1 MKKGVSLERALSK
14 LGYMSRS
21 IARKIIIQGKVS
33 VNSKIITDPSFRVD
47 LKRDKIAIDGE
58 TLKQKEKIYIVLNKP
73 KGVITTRKDEL
84 NRKTA
89 YDILKLNTWVAPVGR
104 LDKDTSGLLILTNDN
119 KFADFITNPESKVP
133 KTYIVKLNKKI
144 TPEDLIKLQLGME
157 IEVDNQIYKTM
168 PAKVRLI
175 KTNPKTCWVE
185 IEIVE
190 GKNRQIRRMF
200 EKLGYK
206 VGKIVHEKYEDIQ
219 EHFGTITTV
228 AQENI
233 AGIRVI
239 KSYVREDYEVEKFR
253 KLNFDYMLKN
263 IKLIKVQSLTYPL
276 MILITGISIIL
287 VVWYG
292 GYQVIK
298 GAMTLGQIT
307 SFLIYLGYLIW
318 PMIAF
323 GWIVNLTQRA
333 SASMDRLLEVFK
345 VEPQIKDTNETDFSI
360 KEISGEIKFKNVW
373 FKYPDSESYVL
384 KGINLEIKQGQTVGI
399 VGYTGSG
406 KTTLVNLIP
415 RLFDPDKGEVL
426 IDGIN
431 VKKIPLKV
439 LRESI
444 GYVQQ
449 EVFLFSDSVKNNI
462 TFGVDGVSDEEVFN
476 VAKIAHIYD
485 EVIEFPNGFDT
496 IVGERGITLSGGQRQ
511 RVGLARAL
519 IKKPKILI
527 LDDSLSSV
535 DAYTEEMI
543 LKSLKEFRAGRT
555 TIIISHRIT
564 AVKDADFIIVLD
576 DGEIVE
582 QGTHDELL
590 ELGGI
595 YADLY
600 QKQILEEELERM

>member
-1 MKKGVSLERALSK
+1 MRSLLELKPYILKYRRLIFLGILAILLSEFFYVIIPILIGRA
-14 LGYMSRS
+14 
-21 IARKIIIQGKVS
+21 V
-33 VNSKIITDPSFRVD
+33 DD
-47 LKRDKIAIDGE
+47 LKA
-58 TLKQKEKIYIVLNKP
+58 
-73 KGVITTRKDEL
+73 GVT
-84 NRKTA
+84 
-89 YDILKLNTWVAPVGR
+89 
-104 LDKDTSGLLILTNDN
+104 
-119 KFADFITNPESKVP
+119 
-133 KTYIVKLNKKI
+133 
-144 TPEDLIKLQLGME
+144 
-157 IEVDNQIYKTM
+157 
-168 PAKVRLI
+168 
-175 KTNPKTCWVE
+175 
-185 IEIVE
+185 
-190 GKNRQIRRMF
+190 F
-200 EKLGYK
+200 EKLSLFASLILGSTILSGIASFFTRQTIIVASRKIEYDMRNDFYRHVQGLHYLYFRDKKVGDIMAYATNDIPAVRNFLGPGIMYSIETTIEFVVILAIMFSMNLKLTLITLIPLPLISYLVYK

-219 EHFGTITTV
+219 EHFGTITTL

-239 KSYVREDYEVEKFR
+239 KSYVREDYEIEKFR
-253 KLNFDYMLKN
+253 KVNFEYFIKN
-263 IKLIKVQSLTYPL
+263 IKLAKVQSLTYPL

-287 VVWYG
+287 VIWYG

-298 GAMTLGQIT
+298 GTMTLGQLT

-323 GWIVNLTQRA
+323 GWIINLTQRA
-333 SASMDRLLEVFK
+333 AASMDRLLEVMR
-345 VEPQIKDTNETDFSI
+345 VQPQIKDTEETDFSI
-360 KEISGEIKFKNVW
+360 KQINGEIEFKDVW
-373 FKYPDSESYVL
+373 FKYPDSENYVL
-384 KGINLEIKQGQTVGI
+384 KGVSFKVEQGQTVGI

-426 IDGIN
+426 IDGVN

-439 LRESI
+439 LRGSI

-449 EVFLFSDSVKNNI
+449 DVFLFSDTVKNNI
-462 TFGVDGVSDEEVFN
+462 TFGVDGVDEDKIIS

-485 EVIEFPNGFDT
+485 EIMEFPNKFDT
-496 IVGERGITLSGGQRQ
+496 IVGERGITLSGGQKQ

-519 IKKPKILI
+519 IKEPKILI
-527 LDDSLSSV
+527 LDDSFSSV

-543 LKSLKEFRAGRT
+543 LKNLKEYRKGRT

-582 QGTHDELL
+582 SGTHDELI

-595 YADLY
+595 YAELY
-600 QKQILEEELERM
+600 QKQILEEELEKM

>member
-1 MKKGVSLERALSK
+1 MRSLLELKPYILKYKRLIFLGILAILLSEFFYVIIPILIGRA
-14 LGYMSRS
+14 
-21 IARKIIIQGKVS
+21 V
-33 VNSKIITDPSFRVD
+33 DD
-47 LKRDKIAIDGE
+47 LKA
-58 TLKQKEKIYIVLNKP
+58 
-73 KGVITTRKDEL
+73 GVT
-84 NRKTA
+84 
-89 YDILKLNTWVAPVGR
+89 
-104 LDKDTSGLLILTNDN
+104 
-119 KFADFITNPESKVP
+119 
-133 KTYIVKLNKKI
+133 
-144 TPEDLIKLQLGME
+144 
-157 IEVDNQIYKTM
+157 
-168 PAKVRLI
+168 
-175 KTNPKTCWVE
+175 
-185 IEIVE
+185 
-190 GKNRQIRRMF
+190 F
-200 EKLGYK
+200 EKLSLFASLILGSTILSGIASFFTRQTIIVASRKIEYDMRNDFYRHVQGLHYLYFRDKKVGDIMAYATNDIPAVRNFLGPGIMYSIETTIEFVVILAIMFSMNLKLTLITLIPLPLISYLVYK

-219 EHFGTITTV
+219 EHFGTITTL

-239 KSYVREDYEVEKFR
+239 KSYVREDYEIEKFR
-253 KLNFDYMLKN
+253 KVNFEYFIKN
-263 IKLIKVQSLTYPL
+263 IKLAKVQSLTYPL

-287 VVWYG
+287 VIWYG

-298 GAMTLGQIT
+298 GTMTLGQLT

-323 GWIVNLTQRA
+323 GWIINLTQRA
-333 SASMDRLLEVFK
+333 AASMDRLLEVMR
-345 VEPQIKDTNETDFSI
+345 VQPQIRDTEETDFSI
-360 KEISGEIKFKNVW
+360 KQINGEIEFKDVW
-373 FKYPDSESYVL
+373 FKYPDSENYVL
-384 KGINLEIKQGQTVGI
+384 KGVSFKVEQGQTVGI

-426 IDGIN
+426 IDGVN

-439 LRESI
+439 LRGSI

-449 EVFLFSDSVKNNI
+449 DVFLFSDTVKNNI
-462 TFGVDGVSDEEVFN
+462 TFGVDGVDEDKIIS

-485 EVIEFPNGFDT
+485 EVMEFPNKFDT
-496 IVGERGITLSGGQRQ
+496 IVGERGITLSGGQKQ

-519 IKKPKILI
+519 IKEPKILI
-527 LDDSLSSV
+527 LDDSFSSV

-543 LKSLKEFRAGRT
+543 LKNLKEYRKGRT

-582 QGTHDELL
+582 SGTHDELI

-595 YADLY
+595 YAELY
-600 QKQILEEELERM
+600 QKQILEEELEKM

>member
-1 MKKGVSLERALSK
+1 MRSLLELKPYILKYKRLIFLGILAILLSEFFYVIIPILIGRA
-14 LGYMSRS
+14 
-21 IARKIIIQGKVS
+21 V
-33 VNSKIITDPSFRVD
+33 DD
-47 LKRDKIAIDGE
+47 LKA
-58 TLKQKEKIYIVLNKP
+58 
-73 KGVITTRKDEL
+73 GVT
-84 NRKTA
+84 
-89 YDILKLNTWVAPVGR
+89 
-104 LDKDTSGLLILTNDN
+104 
-119 KFADFITNPESKVP
+119 
-133 KTYIVKLNKKI
+133 
-144 TPEDLIKLQLGME
+144 
-157 IEVDNQIYKTM
+157 
-168 PAKVRLI
+168 
-175 KTNPKTCWVE
+175 
-185 IEIVE
+185 
-190 GKNRQIRRMF
+190 F
-200 EKLGYK
+200 EKLSLFASLILGSTILSGIASFFTRQTIIVASRKIEYDMRNDFYRHVQGLHYLYFRDKKVGDIMAYATNDIPAVRNFLGPGIMYSIETTIEFVVILAIMFSMNLKLTLITLIPLPLISYLVYK

-219 EHFGTITTV
+219 EHFGTITTL

-239 KSYVREDYEVEKFR
+239 KSYVREDYEIEKFR
-253 KLNFDYMLKN
+253 KVNFEYFIKN
-263 IKLIKVQSLTYPL
+263 IKLAKVQSLTYPL

-287 VVWYG
+287 VIWYG

-298 GAMTLGQIT
+298 GTMTLGQLT

-323 GWIVNLTQRA
+323 GWIINLTQRA
-333 SASMDRLLEVFK
+333 AASMDRLLEVMR
-345 VEPQIKDTNETDFSI
+345 VQPQIRDTEETDFSI
-360 KEISGEIKFKNVW
+360 KQINGEIEFKDVW
-373 FKYPDSESYVL
+373 FKYPDSKNYVL
-384 KGINLEIKQGQTVGI
+384 KGVSFKVEQGQTVGI

-426 IDGIN
+426 IDGVN

-439 LRESI
+439 LRGSI

-449 EVFLFSDSVKNNI
+449 DVFLFSDTVKNNI
-462 TFGVDGVSDEEVFN
+462 TFGVDGVDEDKIIS

-485 EVIEFPNGFDT
+485 EVMEFPNKFDT
-496 IVGERGITLSGGQRQ
+496 IVGERGITLSGGQKQ

-519 IKKPKILI
+519 IKEPKILI
-527 LDDSLSSV
+527 LDDSFSSV

-543 LKSLKEFRAGRT
+543 LKNLKEYRKGRT

-582 QGTHDELL
+582 SGTHDELI

-595 YADLY
+595 YAELY
-600 QKQILEEELERM
+600 QKQILEEELEKM

>member
-1 MKKGVSLERALSK
+1 MRSLFELKPYILKYRKLIFLGILFILISEAFYVVIPILIGRAVDSLKFGITGEKLLWFASLVIGSTLLS
-14 LGYMSRS
+14 G
-21 IARKIIIQGKVS
+21 IASFFTRQTIIVASRKIEY
-33 VNSKIITDPSFRVD
+33 D
-47 LKRDKIAIDGE
+47 LRNDFYRHVQSLHYLYFRDKKVGDIMAYATNDIPAVRIFLGPGIMYSVETAIE
-58 TLKQKEKIYIVLNKP
+58 FV
-73 KGVITTRKDEL
+73 VIL
-84 NRKTA
+84 GIMFSMN
-89 YDILKLNTWVAPVGR
+89 LKLT
-104 LDKDTSGLLILTNDN
+104 LLTLT
-119 KFADFITNPESKVP
+119 PLP
-133 KTYIVKLNKKI
+133 
-144 TPEDLIKLQLGME
+144 LISYL
-157 IEVDNQIYKTM
+157 V
-168 PAKVRLI
+168 
-175 KTNPKTCWVE
+175 
-185 IEIVE
+185 
-190 GKNRQIRRMF
+190 
-200 EKLGYK
+200 YK

-239 KSYVREDYEVEKFR
+239 KSYVREDYEVEKFK

>member
-1 MKKGVSLERALSK
+1 MRSLLELKPYILKYRKLIFLGILFILASEAFYVVIPILIGRAVDSLK
-14 LGYMSRS
+14 LGITGEKLLWFASLVIGS
-21 IARKIIIQGKVS
+21 TLLSGIASFFTRQTIIVASRKIEY
-33 VNSKIITDPSFRVD
+33 D
-47 LKRDKIAIDGE
+47 LRNDFYRHVQSLHYLYFRDKKVGDIM
-58 TLKQKEKIYIVLNKP
+58 
-73 KGVITTRKDEL
+73 
-84 NRKTA
+84 A
-89 YDILKLNTWVAPVGR
+89 YA
-104 LDKDTSGLLILTNDN
+104 TNDIPAVRN
-119 KFADFITNPESKVP
+119 FLGPGIMYSIETIIEFIVILAIMFSMNF
-133 KTYIVKLNKKI
+133 KLTLLTL
-144 TPEDLIKLQLGME
+144 TPLPLISYL
-157 IEVDNQIYKTM
+157 V
-168 PAKVRLI
+168 
-175 KTNPKTCWVE
+175 
-185 IEIVE
+185 
-190 GKNRQIRRMF
+190 
-200 EKLGYK
+200 YK
-206 VGKIVHEKYEDIQ
+206 VGKIVHERYEDIQ

-239 KSYVREDYEVEKFR
+239 KSYVREDYEIEKFK

-292 GYQVIK
+292 GYQVIR

-333 SASMDRLLEVFK
+333 SASMDRLLKVFK

-360 KEISGEIKFKNVW
+360 KEIKGEIRFKNVW
-373 FKYPDSESYVL
+373 FKYPDSESYIL
-384 KGINLEIKQGQTVGI
+384 KGIDFEIKQGQTVGI

-426 IDGIN
+426 IDGVD

-449 EVFLFSDSVKNNI
+449 EVFLFSDSVRNNI
-462 TFGVDGVSDEEVFN
+462 TFGVDGVSDEEVFK

-543 LKSLKEFRAGRT
+543 LKNLKEFRAGRT

-576 DGEIVE
+576 DGEVVE

>member
-1 MKKGVSLERALSK
+1 MKSLFELKLYILKYRKLISLGILTILISELFYVFIPILIGRAVDSLKSGVTGEKLLFFASLVLGSTLLS
-14 LGYMSRS
+14 G
-21 IARKIIIQGKVS
+21 IASFFTRQTIIVASRKIEYDMRNDFYRHVQGLHYLY
-33 VNSKIITDPSFRVD
+33 F
-47 LKRDKIAIDGE
+47 RDKKIGDIMAYATNDIPAVRNFLGPGIMYSVETAIE
-58 TLKQKEKIYIVLNKP
+58 FV
-73 KGVITTRKDEL
+73 VIL
-84 NRKTA
+84 AIMFSMN
-89 YDILKLNTWVAPVGR
+89 LKLT
-104 LDKDTSGLLILTNDN
+104 LIT
-119 KFADFITNPESKVP
+119 
-133 KTYIVKLNKKI
+133 
-144 TPEDLIKLQLGME
+144 LIPL
-157 IEVDNQIYKTM
+157 
-168 PAKVRLI
+168 PLI
-175 KTNPKTCWVE
+175 SFLV
-185 IEIVE
+185 
-190 GKNRQIRRMF
+190 
-200 EKLGYK
+200 YK
-206 VGKIVHEKYEDIQ
+206 VGKIVHERYEDIQ
-219 EHFGTITTV
+219 EHFGVITTA

-233 AGIRVI
+233 SGIRVI
-239 KSYVREDYEVEKFR
+239 KAYVREDYEIEKFR
-253 KLNFDYMLKN
+253 KLNLEYLFKN

-333 SASMDRLLEVFK
+333 SASMDRLLEVMR
-345 VEPQIKDTNETDFSI
+345 VEPQIKDTDETDYSI
-360 KEISGEIKFKNVW
+360 KEIKGEIVFKDVW
-373 FKYPDSESYVL
+373 FKYPDSENYVL

-415 RLFDPDKGEVL
+415 RLFDPDRGEVL
-426 IDGIN
+426 IDGVN

-449 EVFLFSDSVKNNI
+449 EVFLFSDTVKNNI
-462 TFGVDGVSDEEVFN
+462 KFGVDGVSDEKVIE
-476 VAKIAHIYD
+476 VAKLAHIYD
-485 EVIEFPNGFDT
+485 EVMDFPNKFDT
-496 IVGERGITLSGGQRQ
+496 IVGERGITLSGGQKQ
-511 RVGLARAL
+511 RVGIARAL
-519 IKKPKILI
+519 IKDPKILI
-527 LDDSLSSV
+527 LDDSFSSI
-535 DAYTEEMI
+535 DAYTEEVI
-543 LKSLKEFRAGRT
+543 LKNLREFRKGRT

-564 AVKDADFIIVLD
+564 AVKDADFIVVID

-582 QGTHDELL
+582 VGKHDELL

>member
-1 MKKGVSLERALSK
+1 MRSLLELKPYILKYRRLIFLGILAILLSEFFYVIIPILIGRA
-14 LGYMSRS
+14 
-21 IARKIIIQGKVS
+21 V
-33 VNSKIITDPSFRVD
+33 DD
-47 LKRDKIAIDGE
+47 LKA
-58 TLKQKEKIYIVLNKP
+58 
-73 KGVITTRKDEL
+73 GVT
-84 NRKTA
+84 
-89 YDILKLNTWVAPVGR
+89 
-104 LDKDTSGLLILTNDN
+104 
-119 KFADFITNPESKVP
+119 
-133 KTYIVKLNKKI
+133 
-144 TPEDLIKLQLGME
+144 
-157 IEVDNQIYKTM
+157 
-168 PAKVRLI
+168 
-175 KTNPKTCWVE
+175 
-185 IEIVE
+185 
-190 GKNRQIRRMF
+190 F
-200 EKLGYK
+200 EKLSLFASLILGSTILSGIASFFTRQTIIVASRKIEYDMRNDFYRHVQGLHYLYFRDKKVGDIMAYATNDIPAVRNFLGPGIMYSIETTIEFVVILAIMFSMNLKLTLITLIPLPLISYLVYK

-219 EHFGTITTV
+219 EHFGKITTL

-239 KSYVREDYEVEKFR
+239 KSYVREDYEIEKFR
-253 KLNFDYMLKN
+253 KVNFEYFIKN
-263 IKLIKVQSLTYPL
+263 IKLAKVQSLTYPL

-287 VVWYG
+287 VIWYG

-298 GAMTLGQIT
+298 GTMTLGQLT

-323 GWIVNLTQRA
+323 GWIINLTQRA
-333 SASMDRLLEVFK
+333 AASMDRLLEVMR
-345 VEPQIKDTNETDFSI
+345 VQPQIRDTEETDFSI
-360 KEISGEIKFKNVW
+360 KQINGEIEFKDVW
-373 FKYPDSESYVL
+373 FKYPDSENYVL
-384 KGINLEIKQGQTVGI
+384 KGVSFKVEQGQTVGI

-426 IDGIN
+426 IDGVN

-439 LRESI
+439 LRGSI

-449 EVFLFSDSVKNNI
+449 DVFLFSDTVKNNI
-462 TFGVDGVSDEEVFN
+462 TFGVDGVDEDKIIS

-485 EVIEFPNGFDT
+485 EVMEFPNKFDT
-496 IVGERGITLSGGQRQ
+496 IVGERGITLSGGQKQ

-519 IKKPKILI
+519 IKEPKILI
-527 LDDSLSSV
+527 LDDSFSSV

-543 LKSLKEFRAGRT
+543 LKNLKEYRKGRT

-582 QGTHDELL
+582 SGTHDELI

-595 YADLY
+595 YAELY
-600 QKQILEEELERM
+600 QKQILEEELEKM

>member
-1 MKKGVSLERALSK
+1 MRSLLELKPYLLKYKKLLTLGVLAILISEAFYVLIPILIGRAIDSLKSGVTGEKLLWFASLVIGSTLLS
-14 LGYMSRS
+14 G
-21 IARKIIIQGKVS
+21 IASFFVRQTIIVASRKIEYDMRNDFYRHVQS
-33 VNSKIITDPSFRVD
+33 LHYLYF
-47 LKRDKIAIDGE
+47 RDK
-58 TLKQKEKIYIVLNKP
+58 KIGDIM
-73 KGVITTRKDEL
+73 
-84 NRKTA
+84 A
-89 YDILKLNTWVAPVGR
+89 YA
-104 LDKDTSGLLILTNDN
+104 TNDIPAVRN
-119 KFADFITNPESKVP
+119 FLGPGIMYSVETVIEFVVILGIMFSMNF
-133 KTYIVKLNKKI
+133 KLTLVTLIPLPLISYLVYKI
-144 TPEDLIKLQLGME
+144 
-157 IEVDNQIYKTM
+157 
-168 PAKVRLI
+168 
-175 KTNPKTCWVE
+175 
-185 IEIVE
+185 
-190 GKNRQIRRMF
+190 
-200 EKLGYK
+200 
-206 VGKIVHEKYEDIQ
+206 GKIVHERYEDIQ

-233 AGIRVI
+233 SGIRVI
-239 KSYVREDYEVEKFR
+239 KSYVREDYEIEKFR
-253 KLNFDYMLKN
+253 KLSFEYMLKN
-263 IKLIKVQSLTYPL
+263 IKLIKIQSLTYPL

-298 GAMTLGQIT
+298 GMMTLGQIT

-345 VEPQIKDTNETDFSI
+345 VEPEIKDTEETDFSI
-360 KEISGEIKFKNVW
+360 KEIKGEIKLKNVW
-373 FKYPDSESYVL
+373 FRYPDSENYVL
-384 KGINLEIKQGQTVGI
+384 KNINLDIRQGQTVGI

-426 IDGIN
+426 IDGVN

-449 EVFLFSDSVKNNI
+449 EVFLFSDTVKNNI
-462 TFGVDGVSDEEVFN
+462 TFGVDGVSDEKVFE

-485 EVIEFPNGFDT
+485 EIMEFQDKFNT
-496 IVGERGITLSGGQRQ
+496 IIGERGITLSGGQKQ
-511 RVGLARAL
+511 RLSLARAL
-519 IKKPKILI
+519 IKDPKILI
-527 LDDSLSSV
+527 LDDSFSSV
-535 DAYTEEMI
+535 DAYTEETI
-543 LKSLKEFRAGRT
+543 LKNLKEFRKGRT

-582 QGTHDELL
+582 QGTHDELI
-590 ELGGI
+590 ELGGV

-600 QKQILEEELERM
+600 QKQILEEELEKM

>member
-1 MKKGVSLERALSK
+1 MRSLFELKPYILKYRRLIFFGILAILMSEFFYVVIPILIGRAVDSLKTGVTFDKLLFFASLILGSTILS
-14 LGYMSRS
+14 G
-21 IARKIIIQGKVS
+21 IASFFTRQTIIVASRKIEYDMRNDFYRHVQGLHYLY
-33 VNSKIITDPSFRVD
+33 F
-47 LKRDKIAIDGE
+47 RDKKVGDIM
-58 TLKQKEKIYIVLNKP
+58 
-73 KGVITTRKDEL
+73 
-84 NRKTA
+84 A
-89 YDILKLNTWVAPVGR
+89 YA
-104 LDKDTSGLLILTNDN
+104 TNDIPAVRN
-119 KFADFITNPESKVP
+119 FLGPGIMYSIETIIEFVVILVIMFSMNSRLTFIT
-133 KTYIVKLNKKI
+133 L
-144 TPEDLIKLQLGME
+144 TPLPLISYL
-157 IEVDNQIYKTM
+157 V
-168 PAKVRLI
+168 
-175 KTNPKTCWVE
+175 
-185 IEIVE
+185 
-190 GKNRQIRRMF
+190 
-200 EKLGYK
+200 YK

-219 EHFGTITTV
+219 EHFGKITTL

-239 KSYVREDYEVEKFR
+239 KSYVREDYEIEKFKKANFEYFIKNV
-253 KLNFDYMLKN
+253 KLT
-263 IKLIKVQSLTYPL
+263 KVQSLTYPL

-287 VVWYG
+287 VIWYG
-292 GYQVIK
+292 GYQVIR
-298 GAMTLGQIT
+298 GTMTLGQLT

-323 GWIVNLTQRA
+323 GWIINLTQRA
-333 SASMDRLLEVFK
+333 AASMDRLLEVMR
-345 VEPQIKDTNETDFSI
+345 VQPQIKDTEETDFSI
-360 KEISGEIKFKNVW
+360 KQINGEIEFKDVW

-384 KGINLEIKQGQTVGI
+384 KGVSFKIKQGQTVGI

-426 IDGIN
+426 IDGVN
-431 VKKIPLKV
+431 VKKIPLKI
-439 LRESI
+439 LRGSI

-449 EVFLFSDSVKNNI
+449 DVFLFSDTIKNNI
-462 TFGVDGVSDEEVFN
+462 TFGVDGVEEDKVIS

-485 EVIEFPNGFDT
+485 EVMEFPNKFDT
-496 IVGERGITLSGGQRQ
+496 IVGERGLTLSGGQKQ

-519 IKKPKILI
+519 IREPKILI
-527 LDDSLSSV
+527 LDDSFSSV

-543 LKSLKEFRAGRT
+543 LRNLREYRKGRT

-582 QGTHDELL
+582 SGAHDELI

-595 YADLY
+595 YAELY

>member
-1 MKKGVSLERALSK
+1 MRSLLELKPYILKYRRLIFFGILAILLSEFFYVIIPILIGRA
-14 LGYMSRS
+14 
-21 IARKIIIQGKVS
+21 V
-33 VNSKIITDPSFRVD
+33 DD
-47 LKRDKIAIDGE
+47 LKA
-58 TLKQKEKIYIVLNKP
+58 
-73 KGVITTRKDEL
+73 GVT
-84 NRKTA
+84 
-89 YDILKLNTWVAPVGR
+89 
-104 LDKDTSGLLILTNDN
+104 
-119 KFADFITNPESKVP
+119 
-133 KTYIVKLNKKI
+133 
-144 TPEDLIKLQLGME
+144 
-157 IEVDNQIYKTM
+157 
-168 PAKVRLI
+168 
-175 KTNPKTCWVE
+175 
-185 IEIVE
+185 
-190 GKNRQIRRMF
+190 F
-200 EKLGYK
+200 EKLSLFASLILGSTILSGIASFFTRQTIIVASRKIEYDMRNDFYRHVQGLHYLYFRDKKVGDIMAYATNDIPAVRNFLGPGIMYSIETTIEFVVILAIMFSMNLKLTLITLIPLPLVSYLVYK

-219 EHFGTITTV
+219 EHFGTITTL

-239 KSYVREDYEVEKFR
+239 KSYVREDYEIEKFR
-253 KLNFDYMLKN
+253 KVNFEYFIKN
-263 IKLIKVQSLTYPL
+263 IKLAKVQSLTYPL

-287 VVWYG
+287 VIWYG

-298 GAMTLGQIT
+298 GTMTLGQLT

-323 GWIVNLTQRA
+323 GWIINLTQRA
-333 SASMDRLLEVFK
+333 AASMDRLLEVMR
-345 VEPQIKDTNETDFSI
+345 VQPQIRDTEETNFSI
-360 KEISGEIKFKNVW
+360 KQINGEIEFKDVW
-373 FKYPDSESYVL
+373 FKYPDSENYVL
-384 KGINLEIKQGQTVGI
+384 KGVSFKVEQGQTVGI

-426 IDGIN
+426 IDGVN

-439 LRESI
+439 LRGSI

-449 EVFLFSDSVKNNI
+449 DVFLFSDTVKNNI
-462 TFGVDGVSDEEVFN
+462 TFGVDGVDEDKIIS

-485 EVIEFPNGFDT
+485 EVMEFPNKFDT
-496 IVGERGITLSGGQRQ
+496 IVGERGITLSGGQKQ

-519 IKKPKILI
+519 IKEPKILI
-527 LDDSLSSV
+527 LDDSFSSV

-543 LKSLKEFRAGRT
+543 LKNLKEYRKGRT

-582 QGTHDELL
+582 SGTHDELI

-595 YADLY
+595 YAELY
-600 QKQILEEELERM
+600 QKQILEEELEKM

>member
-1 MKKGVSLERALSK
+1 MRSLLELKPYILKYRRLIFFGILAILLSEFFYVIIPILIGRA
-14 LGYMSRS
+14 
-21 IARKIIIQGKVS
+21 V
-33 VNSKIITDPSFRVD
+33 DD
-47 LKRDKIAIDGE
+47 LKA
-58 TLKQKEKIYIVLNKP
+58 
-73 KGVITTRKDEL
+73 GVT
-84 NRKTA
+84 
-89 YDILKLNTWVAPVGR
+89 
-104 LDKDTSGLLILTNDN
+104 
-119 KFADFITNPESKVP
+119 
-133 KTYIVKLNKKI
+133 
-144 TPEDLIKLQLGME
+144 
-157 IEVDNQIYKTM
+157 
-168 PAKVRLI
+168 
-175 KTNPKTCWVE
+175 
-185 IEIVE
+185 
-190 GKNRQIRRMF
+190 F
-200 EKLGYK
+200 EKLSLFASLILGSTILSGIASFFTRQTIIVASRKIEYDMRNDFYRHVQGLHYLYFRDKKVGDIMAYATNDIPAVRNFLGPGIMYSIETTIEFVVILAIMFSMNLKLTLITLIPLPLISYLVYK

-219 EHFGTITTV
+219 EHFGTITTL

-239 KSYVREDYEVEKFR
+239 KSYVREDYEIEKFR
-253 KLNFDYMLKN
+253 KVNFEYFIKN
-263 IKLIKVQSLTYPL
+263 IKLAKVQSLTYPL

-287 VVWYG
+287 VIWYG

-298 GAMTLGQIT
+298 GTMTLGQLT

-323 GWIVNLTQRA
+323 GWIINLTQRA
-333 SASMDRLLEVFK
+333 AASMDRLLEVMR
-345 VEPQIKDTNETDFSI
+345 VQPQIKDTEETNFSI
-360 KEISGEIKFKNVW
+360 KQINGEIEFKDVW
-373 FKYPDSESYVL
+373 FKYPDSENYVL
-384 KGINLEIKQGQTVGI
+384 KGVSFKVEQGQTVGI

-426 IDGIN
+426 IDGVN

-439 LRESI
+439 LRGSI

-449 EVFLFSDSVKNNI
+449 DVFLFSDTVKNNI
-462 TFGVDGVSDEEVFN
+462 TFGVDGVDEDKIIS

-485 EVIEFPNGFDT
+485 EVMEFPNKFDT
-496 IVGERGITLSGGQRQ
+496 IVGERGITLSGGQKQ

-519 IKKPKILI
+519 IKEPKILI
-527 LDDSLSSV
+527 LDDSFSSV

-543 LKSLKEFRAGRT
+543 LKNLKEYRKGRT

-582 QGTHDELL
+582 SGTHDELI

-595 YADLY
+595 YAELY
-600 QKQILEEELERM
+600 QKQILEEELEKM

>member
-1 MKKGVSLERALSK
+1 
-14 LGYMSRS
+14 
-21 IARKIIIQGKVS
+21 
-33 VNSKIITDPSFRVD
+33 
-47 LKRDKIAIDGE
+47 
-58 TLKQKEKIYIVLNKP
+58 
-73 KGVITTRKDEL
+73 
-84 NRKTA
+84 
-89 YDILKLNTWVAPVGR
+89 
-104 LDKDTSGLLILTNDN
+104 
-119 KFADFITNPESKVP
+119 
-133 KTYIVKLNKKI
+133 
-144 TPEDLIKLQLGME
+144 
-157 IEVDNQIYKTM
+157 
-168 PAKVRLI
+168 
-175 KTNPKTCWVE
+175 
-185 IEIVE
+185 
-190 GKNRQIRRMF
+190 
-200 EKLGYK
+200 
-206 VGKIVHEKYEDIQ
+206 
-219 EHFGTITTV
+219 
-228 AQENI
+228 
-233 AGIRVI
+233 
-239 KSYVREDYEVEKFR
+239 
-253 KLNFDYMLKN
+253 
-263 IKLIKVQSLTYPL
+263 
-276 MILITGISIIL
+276 
-287 VVWYG
+287 
-292 GYQVIK
+292 
-298 GAMTLGQIT
+298 
-307 SFLIYLGYLIW
+307 
-318 PMIAF
+318 MIAF

>member
-1 MKKGVSLERALSK
+1 MRSLFELKPYILKYRKLIFLGILFILISEAFYVVIPILIGRAVDSLKFGITGEKLLWFASLVIGSTLLS
-14 LGYMSRS
+14 G
-21 IARKIIIQGKVS
+21 IASFFTRQTIIVASRKIEY
-33 VNSKIITDPSFRVD
+33 D
-47 LKRDKIAIDGE
+47 LRNDFYRHVQSLHYLYFRDKKVGDIMAYATNDIPAVRNFLGPGIMYSVE
-58 TLKQKEKIYIVLNKP
+58 T
-73 KGVITTRKDEL
+73 VIEFVVIL
-84 NRKTA
+84 GIMFSMN
-89 YDILKLNTWVAPVGR
+89 LKLT
-104 LDKDTSGLLILTNDN
+104 LLTLT
-119 KFADFITNPESKVP
+119 PLP
-133 KTYIVKLNKKI
+133 
-144 TPEDLIKLQLGME
+144 LISYL
-157 IEVDNQIYKTM
+157 V
-168 PAKVRLI
+168 
-175 KTNPKTCWVE
+175 
-185 IEIVE
+185 
-190 GKNRQIRRMF
+190 
-200 EKLGYK
+200 YK

>member
-1 MKKGVSLERALSK
+1 MRSLLELKPYILKYRRLIFLGILAILLSEFFYVIIPILIGRA
-14 LGYMSRS
+14 
-21 IARKIIIQGKVS
+21 V
-33 VNSKIITDPSFRVD
+33 DD
-47 LKRDKIAIDGE
+47 LKA
-58 TLKQKEKIYIVLNKP
+58 
-73 KGVITTRKDEL
+73 GVT
-84 NRKTA
+84 
-89 YDILKLNTWVAPVGR
+89 
-104 LDKDTSGLLILTNDN
+104 
-119 KFADFITNPESKVP
+119 
-133 KTYIVKLNKKI
+133 
-144 TPEDLIKLQLGME
+144 
-157 IEVDNQIYKTM
+157 
-168 PAKVRLI
+168 
-175 KTNPKTCWVE
+175 
-185 IEIVE
+185 
-190 GKNRQIRRMF
+190 F
-200 EKLGYK
+200 EKLSLFASLILGSTILSGIASFFTRQTIIVASRKIEYDMRNDFYRHVQGLHYLYFRDKKVGDIMAYATNDIPAVRNFLGPGIMYSIETTIEFVVILAIMFSMNLKLTLITLIPLPLISYLVYK

-219 EHFGTITTV
+219 EHFGKITTL

-239 KSYVREDYEVEKFR
+239 KSYVREDYEIEKFR
-253 KLNFDYMLKN
+253 KVNFEYFIKN
-263 IKLIKVQSLTYPL
+263 IKLAKVQSLTYPL

-287 VVWYG
+287 VIWYG

-298 GAMTLGQIT
+298 GTMTLGQLT

-323 GWIVNLTQRA
+323 GWIINLTQRA
-333 SASMDRLLEVFK
+333 AASMDRLLEVMR
-345 VEPQIKDTNETDFSI
+345 VQPQIRDTEETDFSI
-360 KEISGEIKFKNVW
+360 KQINGEIEFKDVW
-373 FKYPDSESYVL
+373 FKYPDSENYVL
-384 KGINLEIKQGQTVGI
+384 KGVSFKVEQGQTVGI

-426 IDGIN
+426 IDGVS

-439 LRESI
+439 LRGSI

-449 EVFLFSDSVKNNI
+449 DVFLFSDTVKNNI
-462 TFGVDGVSDEEVFN
+462 TFGVDGVDEDKIIS

-485 EVIEFPNGFDT
+485 EVMEFPNKFDT
-496 IVGERGITLSGGQRQ
+496 IVGERGITLSGGQKQ

-519 IKKPKILI
+519 IKEPKILI
-527 LDDSLSSV
+527 LDDSFSSV

-543 LKSLKEFRAGRT
+543 LKNLKEYRKGRT

-582 QGTHDELL
+582 SGTHDELI

-595 YADLY
+595 YAELY
-600 QKQILEEELERM
+600 QKQILEEELEKM

>member
-1 MKKGVSLERALSK
+1 MRSLLELKPYILKYKRLIFLGILAILLSEFFYVIIPILIGRA
-14 LGYMSRS
+14 
-21 IARKIIIQGKVS
+21 V
-33 VNSKIITDPSFRVD
+33 DD
-47 LKRDKIAIDGE
+47 LKA
-58 TLKQKEKIYIVLNKP
+58 
-73 KGVITTRKDEL
+73 GVT
-84 NRKTA
+84 
-89 YDILKLNTWVAPVGR
+89 
-104 LDKDTSGLLILTNDN
+104 
-119 KFADFITNPESKVP
+119 
-133 KTYIVKLNKKI
+133 
-144 TPEDLIKLQLGME
+144 
-157 IEVDNQIYKTM
+157 
-168 PAKVRLI
+168 
-175 KTNPKTCWVE
+175 
-185 IEIVE
+185 
-190 GKNRQIRRMF
+190 F
-200 EKLGYK
+200 EKLSLFASLILGSTILSGIASFFTRQTIIVASRKIEYDMRNDFYRHVQGLHYLYFRDKKVGDIMAYATNDIPAVRNFLGPGIMYSIETTIEFVVILAIMFSMNLKLTLITLIPLPLISYLVYK

-219 EHFGTITTV
+219 EHFGKITTL

-239 KSYVREDYEVEKFR
+239 KSYVREDYEIEKFR
-253 KLNFDYMLKN
+253 KVNFEYFIKN
-263 IKLIKVQSLTYPL
+263 IKLAKVQSLTYPL

-287 VVWYG
+287 VIWYG

-298 GAMTLGQIT
+298 GTMTLGQLT

-323 GWIVNLTQRA
+323 GWIINLTQRA
-333 SASMDRLLEVFK
+333 AASMDRLLEVMR
-345 VEPQIKDTNETDFSI
+345 VQPQIRDTEETDFSI
-360 KEISGEIKFKNVW
+360 KQINGEIEFKDVW
-373 FKYPDSESYVL
+373 FKYPDSENYVL
-384 KGINLEIKQGQTVGI
+384 KGVSFKVEQGQTVGI

-426 IDGIN
+426 IDGVN

-439 LRESI
+439 LRGSI

-449 EVFLFSDSVKNNI
+449 DVFLFSDTVKNNI
-462 TFGVDGVSDEEVFN
+462 TFGVDGVDEDKIIS

-485 EVIEFPNGFDT
+485 EVMEFPNKFDT
-496 IVGERGITLSGGQRQ
+496 IVGERGITLSGGQKQ

-519 IKKPKILI
+519 IKEPKILI
-527 LDDSLSSV
+527 LDDSFSSV

-543 LKSLKEFRAGRT
+543 LKNLKEYRKGRT

-582 QGTHDELL
+582 SGTHDELI

-595 YADLY
+595 YAELY
-600 QKQILEEELERM
+600 QKQILEEELEKM

>member
-1 MKKGVSLERALSK
+1 MRSLFELKPYILKYRKLIFIGILFVLISEAFYVIIPILIGRAVDSLKFGITGEKLLWFASLVIGSTLLS
-14 LGYMSRS
+14 G
-21 IARKIIIQGKVS
+21 IASFFTRQTIIVASRKIEY
-33 VNSKIITDPSFRVD
+33 D
-47 LKRDKIAIDGE
+47 LRNDFYRHVQSLHYLYFRDKKVGDIMAYATNDIPAVRNFLGPGIMYSVE
-58 TLKQKEKIYIVLNKP
+58 T
-73 KGVITTRKDEL
+73 VIEFVVIL
-84 NRKTA
+84 GIMFSMN
-89 YDILKLNTWVAPVGR
+89 LKLT
-104 LDKDTSGLLILTNDN
+104 LLTLT
-119 KFADFITNPESKVP
+119 PLP
-133 KTYIVKLNKKI
+133 
-144 TPEDLIKLQLGME
+144 LISYL
-157 IEVDNQIYKTM
+157 V
-168 PAKVRLI
+168 
-175 KTNPKTCWVE
+175 
-185 IEIVE
+185 
-190 GKNRQIRRMF
+190 
-200 EKLGYK
+200 YK

-239 KSYVREDYEVEKFR
+239 KSYVREDYEVEKFK

>member
-1 MKKGVSLERALSK
+1 MRSLLELKPYLLKYKKLLTLGVLAILISEAFYVLIPILIGRAIDSLKSGVTGEKLLWFASLVIGSTLLS
-14 LGYMSRS
+14 G
-21 IARKIIIQGKVS
+21 IASFFVRQTIIVASRKIEYDMRNDFYRHVQS
-33 VNSKIITDPSFRVD
+33 LHYLYF
-47 LKRDKIAIDGE
+47 RDK
-58 TLKQKEKIYIVLNKP
+58 KIGDIM
-73 KGVITTRKDEL
+73 
-84 NRKTA
+84 A
-89 YDILKLNTWVAPVGR
+89 YA
-104 LDKDTSGLLILTNDN
+104 TNDIPAVRN
-119 KFADFITNPESKVP
+119 FLGPGIMYSVETVIEFVVILGIMFSMNF
-133 KTYIVKLNKKI
+133 KLTLVTLIPLPLISYLVYKI
-144 TPEDLIKLQLGME
+144 
-157 IEVDNQIYKTM
+157 
-168 PAKVRLI
+168 
-175 KTNPKTCWVE
+175 
-185 IEIVE
+185 
-190 GKNRQIRRMF
+190 
-200 EKLGYK
+200 
-206 VGKIVHEKYEDIQ
+206 GKIVHERYEDIQ

-233 AGIRVI
+233 SGIRVI
-239 KSYVREDYEVEKFR
+239 KSYVREDYEIEKFR
-253 KLNFDYMLKN
+253 KLSFEYMLKN
-263 IKLIKVQSLTYPL
+263 IKLIKIQSLTYPL

-298 GAMTLGQIT
+298 GMMTLGQIT

-345 VEPQIKDTNETDFSI
+345 VEPEIKDTEETDFSI
-360 KEISGEIKFKNVW
+360 KEIKGEIKFKNVW
-373 FKYPDSESYVL
+373 FRYPDSENYVL
-384 KGINLEIKQGQTVGI
+384 KNINLDIKQGQTVGI

-426 IDGIN
+426 IDGVN

-449 EVFLFSDSVKNNI
+449 EVFLFSDTVKNNI
-462 TFGVDGVSDEEVFN
+462 TFGVDGVSDEKVFE

-485 EVIEFPNGFDT
+485 EIMEFQDKFNT
-496 IVGERGITLSGGQRQ
+496 IIGERGITLSGGQKQ
-511 RVGLARAL
+511 RLSLARAL
-519 IKKPKILI
+519 IKDPKILI
-527 LDDSLSSV
+527 LDDSFSSV
-535 DAYTEEMI
+535 DAYTEETI
-543 LKSLKEFRAGRT
+543 LKNLKEFRKGRT

-582 QGTHDELL
+582 QGTHDELI
-590 ELGGI
+590 ELGGV

-600 QKQILEEELERM
+600 QKQILEEELEKM

>member
-1 MKKGVSLERALSK
+1 MRSLLELKPYILKYRRLIFLGILAILLSEFFYVIIPILIGRA
-14 LGYMSRS
+14 
-21 IARKIIIQGKVS
+21 V
-33 VNSKIITDPSFRVD
+33 DD
-47 LKRDKIAIDGE
+47 LKA
-58 TLKQKEKIYIVLNKP
+58 
-73 KGVITTRKDEL
+73 GVT
-84 NRKTA
+84 
-89 YDILKLNTWVAPVGR
+89 
-104 LDKDTSGLLILTNDN
+104 
-119 KFADFITNPESKVP
+119 
-133 KTYIVKLNKKI
+133 
-144 TPEDLIKLQLGME
+144 
-157 IEVDNQIYKTM
+157 
-168 PAKVRLI
+168 
-175 KTNPKTCWVE
+175 
-185 IEIVE
+185 
-190 GKNRQIRRMF
+190 F
-200 EKLGYK
+200 EKLSLFASLILGSTILSGIASFFTRQTIIVASRKIEYDMRNDFYRHVQGLHYLYFRDKKVGDIMAYATNDIPAVRNFLGPGIMYSIETTIEFVVILAIMFSMNLKLTLITLIPLPLISYLVYK

-219 EHFGTITTV
+219 EHFGTITTL

-239 KSYVREDYEVEKFR
+239 KSYVREDYEIEKFR
-253 KLNFDYMLKN
+253 KVNFEYFIKN
-263 IKLIKVQSLTYPL
+263 IKLAKVQSLTYPL

-287 VVWYG
+287 VIWYG

-298 GAMTLGQIT
+298 GTMTLGQLT

-323 GWIVNLTQRA
+323 GWIINLTQRA
-333 SASMDRLLEVFK
+333 AASMDRLLEVMR
-345 VEPQIKDTNETDFSI
+345 VQPQIRDTEETDFSI
-360 KEISGEIKFKNVW
+360 KQINGEIEFKDVW
-373 FKYPDSESYVL
+373 FKYPDSKNYVL
-384 KGINLEIKQGQTVGI
+384 KGVSFKVEQGQTVGI

-426 IDGIN
+426 IDGVN

-439 LRESI
+439 LRGSI

-449 EVFLFSDSVKNNI
+449 DVFLFSDTVKNNI
-462 TFGVDGVSDEEVFN
+462 TFGVDGVDEDKIIS

-485 EVIEFPNGFDT
+485 EVMEFPNKFDT
-496 IVGERGITLSGGQRQ
+496 IVGERGITLSGGQKQ

-519 IKKPKILI
+519 IKEPKILI
-527 LDDSLSSV
+527 LDDSFSSV

-543 LKSLKEFRAGRT
+543 LKNLKEYRKGRT

-582 QGTHDELL
+582 SGTHDELI

-595 YADLY
+595 YAELY
-600 QKQILEEELERM
+600 QKQILEEELEKM

>member
-1 MKKGVSLERALSK
+1 MRSLFELKPYILKYRKLIFIGILFVLISEAFYVIIPILIGRAVDSLKFGITGEKLLWFASLVIGSTLLS
-14 LGYMSRS
+14 G
-21 IARKIIIQGKVS
+21 IASFFTRQTIIVASRKIEY
-33 VNSKIITDPSFRVD
+33 D
-47 LKRDKIAIDGE
+47 LRNDFYRHVQSLHYLYFRDKKVGDIMAYATNDIPAVRNFLGPGIMYSVE
-58 TLKQKEKIYIVLNKP
+58 T
-73 KGVITTRKDEL
+73 VIEFVVIL
-84 NRKTA
+84 GIMFSMN
-89 YDILKLNTWVAPVGR
+89 LKLT
-104 LDKDTSGLLILTNDN
+104 LLTLT
-119 KFADFITNPESKVP
+119 PLP
-133 KTYIVKLNKKI
+133 
-144 TPEDLIKLQLGME
+144 LISYL
-157 IEVDNQIYKTM
+157 V
-168 PAKVRLI
+168 
-175 KTNPKTCWVE
+175 
-185 IEIVE
+185 
-190 GKNRQIRRMF
+190 
-200 EKLGYK
+200 YK

-564 AVKDADFIIVLD
+564 AFKDADFIIVLD

>member
-1 MKKGVSLERALSK
+1 MRSLLELKPYILKYRRLIFLGILAILLSEFFYVIIPILIGRA
-14 LGYMSRS
+14 
-21 IARKIIIQGKVS
+21 V
-33 VNSKIITDPSFRVD
+33 DD
-47 LKRDKIAIDGE
+47 LKA
-58 TLKQKEKIYIVLNKP
+58 
-73 KGVITTRKDEL
+73 GVT
-84 NRKTA
+84 
-89 YDILKLNTWVAPVGR
+89 
-104 LDKDTSGLLILTNDN
+104 
-119 KFADFITNPESKVP
+119 
-133 KTYIVKLNKKI
+133 
-144 TPEDLIKLQLGME
+144 
-157 IEVDNQIYKTM
+157 
-168 PAKVRLI
+168 
-175 KTNPKTCWVE
+175 
-185 IEIVE
+185 
-190 GKNRQIRRMF
+190 F
-200 EKLGYK
+200 EKLSLFASLILGSTILSGIASFFTRQTIIVASRKIEYDMRNDFYRHVQGLHYLYFRDKKVGDIMAYATNDIPAVRNFLGPGIMYSIETTIEFVVILAIMFSMNLKLTLITLIPLPLISYLVYK

-219 EHFGTITTV
+219 EHFGTITTL

-239 KSYVREDYEVEKFR
+239 KSYVREDYEIEKFR
-253 KLNFDYMLKN
+253 KVNFEYFIKN
-263 IKLIKVQSLTYPL
+263 IKLAKVQSLTYPL

-287 VVWYG
+287 VIWYG

-298 GAMTLGQIT
+298 GTMTLGQLT

-323 GWIVNLTQRA
+323 GWIINLTQRA
-333 SASMDRLLEVFK
+333 AASMDRLFEVMR
-345 VEPQIKDTNETDFSI
+345 VQPQIRDTEETDFSI
-360 KEISGEIKFKNVW
+360 KQINGEIEFKDVW
-373 FKYPDSESYVL
+373 FKYPDSENYVL
-384 KGINLEIKQGQTVGI
+384 KGVSFKVEQGQTVGI

-426 IDGIN
+426 IDGVN

-439 LRESI
+439 LRGSI

-449 EVFLFSDSVKNNI
+449 DVFLFSDTVKNNI
-462 TFGVDGVSDEEVFN
+462 TFGVDGVDEDKIIS

-485 EVIEFPNGFDT
+485 EVMEFPNKFDT
-496 IVGERGITLSGGQRQ
+496 IVGERGITLSGGQKQ

-519 IKKPKILI
+519 IKEPKILI
-527 LDDSLSSV
+527 LDDSFSSV

-543 LKSLKEFRAGRT
+543 LKNLKEYRKGRT

-582 QGTHDELL
+582 SGTHDELI

-595 YADLY
+595 YAELY
-600 QKQILEEELERM
+600 QKQILEEELEKM

>member
-1 MKKGVSLERALSK
+1 MRSLFELKPYLLKYRKLLTLGILAILVSEAFYVLIPILIGRAIDSLKFGVTAEKLLWFALLVIGST
-14 LGYMSRS
+14 LLSG
-21 IARKIIIQGKVS
+21 IASFFVRQTIIVASRKIEYDLRNDFYRHIQS
-33 VNSKIITDPSFRVD
+33 LHYLYF
-47 LKRDKIAIDGE
+47 RDK
-58 TLKQKEKIYIVLNKP
+58 KIGDIM
-73 KGVITTRKDEL
+73 
-84 NRKTA
+84 A
-89 YDILKLNTWVAPVGR
+89 YA
-104 LDKDTSGLLILTNDN
+104 TNDIPAVRN
-119 KFADFITNPESKVP
+119 FLGPGIMYSVETTIEFIVILAIMFSMNF
-133 KTYIVKLNKKI
+133 KLTLI
-144 TPEDLIKLQLGME
+144 TLIPL
-157 IEVDNQIYKTM
+157 
-168 PAKVRLI
+168 PLI
-175 KTNPKTCWVE
+175 SYLV
-185 IEIVE
+185 
-190 GKNRQIRRMF
+190 
-200 EKLGYK
+200 YK
-206 VGKIVHEKYEDIQ
+206 VGKIVHERYEDIQ

-233 AGIRVI
+233 SGIRVI
-239 KSYVREDYEVEKFR
+239 KSYVREDYEIDKFR
-253 KLNFDYMLKN
+253 KLSFEYMLKN
-263 IKLIKVQSLTYPL
+263 IKLIRIQSLTYPL

-298 GAMTLGQIT
+298 GMMTLGQIT

-345 VEPQIKDTNETDFSI
+345 VEPKIKNTEETDFSI
-360 KEISGEIKFKNVW
+360 KEIKGEIKFKNVW
-373 FKYPDSESYVL
+373 FKYPDSENYVL
-384 KGINLEIKQGQTVGI
+384 KNINLEIKQGQTVGI

-415 RLFDPDKGEVL
+415 RLFDADKGDVL
-426 IDGIN
+426 IDEIN
-431 VKKIPLKV
+431 VKKIPLKI

-449 EVFLFSDSVKNNI
+449 EVFLFSDTVRNNI
-462 TFGVDGVSDEEVFN
+462 TFGVDGVSDEKIFE

-485 EVIEFPNGFDT
+485 EIIEFQDKFNA
-496 IVGERGITLSGGQRQ
+496 IIGERGITLSGGQKQ
-511 RVGLARAL
+511 RLSLARAL
-519 IKKPKILI
+519 IKEPKILI
-527 LDDSLSSV
+527 LDDSFSSV
-535 DAYTEEMI
+535 DAYTEEAI
-543 LKSLKEFRAGRT
+543 LKNLREFRRGRT

-564 AVKDADFIIVLD
+564 AVKDADFIVVLD

-582 QGTHDELL
+582 QGTHDELI

>member
-1 MKKGVSLERALSK
+1 MRSLFELKPYILKYRKLIFIGILFVLISEAFYVIIPILIGRAVDSLKFGITGEKLLWFASLVIGSTLLS
-14 LGYMSRS
+14 G
-21 IARKIIIQGKVS
+21 IASFFTRQTIIVASRKIEY
-33 VNSKIITDPSFRVD
+33 D
-47 LKRDKIAIDGE
+47 LRNDFYRHVQSLHYLYFRDKKVGDIMAYATNDIPAVRNFLGPGIMYSVE
-58 TLKQKEKIYIVLNKP
+58 T
-73 KGVITTRKDEL
+73 VIEFVVIL
-84 NRKTA
+84 GIMFSMN
-89 YDILKLNTWVAPVGR
+89 LKLT
-104 LDKDTSGLLILTNDN
+104 LLTLT
-119 KFADFITNPESKVP
+119 PLP
-133 KTYIVKLNKKI
+133 
-144 TPEDLIKLQLGME
+144 LISYL
-157 IEVDNQIYKTM
+157 V
-168 PAKVRLI
+168 
-175 KTNPKTCWVE
+175 
-185 IEIVE
+185 
-190 GKNRQIRRMF
+190 
-200 EKLGYK
+200 YK